1 MNGIIKEIEHIFCNV
16 YGGLYLEINK
26 TKHLDYLKER
36 KWDAISFDEM
46 QYECILDQLNNVN
59 LSTLIHVALINQD
72 SKFLNNLLTEFYK
85 IYVENPTQRI
95 WLKQIIFVI
104 VNKDHVNDE
113 IKEKFNKFFFKEYKE
128 IDGFL
133 IFKHRIL
140 DYEN

>member
-1 MNGIIKEIEHIFCNV
+1 
-16 YGGLYLEINK
+16 
-26 TKHLDYLKER
+26 
-36 KWDAISFDEM
+36 
-46 QYECILDQLNNVN
+46 
-59 LSTLIHVALINQD
+59 
-72 SKFLNNLLTEFYK
+72 LTEFYK